1 MSSVPGDKSIDPE
14 IHFKAG
20 LKDLTRFDKV
30 RVINIGGSI
39 QYGLLYSLVYF
50 VIGIALHIIFPP
62 LIKSDPL
69 LNIFLWILFQ
79 SIVIIILTFYTE
91 KLVET
96 IPGIF
101 SFMPKYFNLTD
112 LIAKG
117 FIPYGVGEYKGNMAS
132 SIILIGTQ
140 IRLLDKISFFTTE
153 FSKRYL

>member
-1 MSSVPGDKSIDPE
+1 MSYVPGDKSVDPK
-14 IHFKAG
+14 IHFQAA

-30 RVINIGGSI
+30 RVINIGGTI
-39 QYGLLYSLVYF
+39 QYGVLYSIIYF
-50 VIGIALHIIFPP
+50 IVGIALHVIFPP

-79 SIVIIILTFYTE
+79 SIIIIILTFYTE

-101 SFMPKYFNLTD
+101 SFMPKYFNLTE
-112 LIAKG
+112 LIG
-117 FIPYGVGEYKGNMAS
+117 QGLIPYDVGEYKGNMAA